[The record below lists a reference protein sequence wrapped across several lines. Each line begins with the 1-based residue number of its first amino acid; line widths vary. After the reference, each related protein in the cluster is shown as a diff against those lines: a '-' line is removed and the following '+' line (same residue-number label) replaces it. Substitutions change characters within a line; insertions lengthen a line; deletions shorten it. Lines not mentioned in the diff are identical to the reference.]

1 MQRPKNKQKPEITLM
16 TLLAYE
22 ATEDAQ
28 QLLQKYKKPKA
39 KNFADL
45 EVKLGELYVSAD
57 DKLKLEKEMAKIHP
71 HKKWIMERCEPVV
84 KVEEK
89 KLEVVTQPIKEEKK
103 PDLLE
108 EQKKQ
113 MEEFKN
119 ELKSVLKEELEK
131 TEKKSEFHGSPHHNQ
146 MPPYGYVNPMYPP
159 VQMTLP
165 LQPQG
170 TSNFNGEVSA
180 SEFEKQKATQRQ
192 VNFGLA
198 IVATFVVA
206 TLWFNYQKNK

>member
-1 MQRPKNKQKPEITLM
+1 MQRSRNQQKPEITLM

-28 QLLQKYKKPKA
+28 KLLQKYKKPKA

-45 EVKLGELYVSAD
+45 EVKLGELYLSAD
-57 DKLKLEKEMAKIHP
+57 DKLKLEKEMACIHP
-71 HKKWIMERCEPVV
+71 HKKWLIERTEPVL
-84 KVEEK
+84 KVETK
-89 KLEVVTQPIKEEKK
+89 KVEVVAEPIKEEKK

-113 MEEFKN
+113 MEDFKN

-131 TEKKSEFHGSPHHNQ
+131 TEKKSEFQGNPHYNQ
-146 MPPYGYVNPMYPP
+146 VPPYGYQNSMYPP

-170 TSNFNGEVSA
+170 TSNFSGAITSE
-180 SEFEKQKATQRQ
+180 EFEKQKRVQTQ

-206 TLWFNYQKNK
+206 TLWFNYNKNK